1 MDRRTH
7 AKHIILILLG
17 SLILSFGIY
26 NLNYQN
32 NITEGGV
39 LGLLLLL
46 KNLFNIEPSIANLII
61 DIALLIIAYKFFGKQ
76 FLIYSII
83 ATFSFSTFY
92 AVFES
97 IGPLIPV
104 LHSKFIVT
112 ILSGL
117 FVGVGV
123 GIIVRNGAAAG
134 GDDALAMVIS
144 KITSLTIGNSKFIV
158 TILSGLFVGVGVGI
172 IVRNGAAAG
181 GDDALAMVIS
191 KITSLTIGNVYL
203 IGDVAILILSL
214 TYLSAYDIFWSLIAV
229 NISGRT
235 IDFIY
240 NFNKNELINI

>member
-1 MDRRTH
+1 MEKRTH

-46 KNLFNIEPSIANLII
+46 KNLFNIELSVANLII
-61 DIALLIIAYKFFGKQ
+61 DTALLIGKQ

-92 AVFES
+92 EVFES

-104 LHSKFIVT
+104 L
-112 ILSGL
+112 
-117 FVGVGV
+117 
-123 GIIVRNGAAAG
+123 
-134 GDDALAMVIS
+134 
-144 KITSLTIGNSKFIV
+144 NSKFIV

-191 KITSLTIGNVYL
+191 KITSLNIGNVYM
-203 IGDVAILILSL
+203 IGDVAVLMLSL
-214 TYLSAYDIFWSLIAV
+214 TYLSVYDIFWSLIAV

-240 NFNKNELINI
+240 NFNKSKLVKI

>member
-1 MDRRTH
+1 MDDRRT
-7 AKHIILILLG
+7 KLNHIILILLG

-39 LGLLLLL
+39 LGVLLLL
-46 KNLFNIEPSIANLII
+46 KNLFDIEPSVANLII
-61 DIALLIIAYKFFGKQ
+61 DMSLLIIAYKFFGKQ
-76 FLIYSII
+76 FLTHSII
-83 ATFSFSTFY
+83 ATLSFSIFY
-92 AVFES
+92 KIFES

-104 LHSKFIVT
+104 LQSKFIVT

-144 KITSLTIGNSKFIV
+144 KVTS
-158 TILSGLFVGVGVGI
+158 
-172 IVRNGAAAG
+172 
-181 GDDALAMVIS
+181 M
-191 KITSLTIGNVYL
+191 TIGNVYMV
-203 IGDVAILILSL
+203 GDIVVLILSL
-214 TYLSAYDIFWSLIAV
+214 TYLSVYDIFWSLIAV

-240 NFNKNELINI
+240 NFNNELSKA

>member
-1 MDRRTH
+1 MDDRRTKL
-7 AKHIILILLG
+7 KHIILILLG

-39 LGLLLLL
+39 LGVLLLL
-46 KNLFNIEPSIANLII
+46 KNLFDIQPSVANLII
-61 DIALLIIAYKFFGKQ
+61 DMSLLIIAYKFFGKQ
-76 FLIYSII
+76 FLIHSII
-83 ATFSFSTFY
+83 ATLSFSIFY
-92 AVFES
+92 GVFES

-104 LHSKFIVT
+104 LQSKFIVT

-144 KITSLTIGNSKFIV
+144 KVTSV
-158 TILSGLFVGVGVGI
+158 
-172 IVRNGAAAG
+172 
-181 GDDALAMVIS
+181 
-191 KITSLTIGNVYL
+191 TIGNVYL
-203 IGDVAILILSL
+203 IGDVVVLILSL
-214 TYLSAYDIFWSLIAV
+214 TYLSVYDIFWSFIAIS
-229 NISGRT
+229 ISGRT

-240 NFNKNELINI
+240 NFNNKLSKA

>member
-1 MDRRTH
+1 MDDRRT
-7 AKHIILILLG
+7 KLKRIILILLG

-39 LGLLLLL
+39 LGVLLLL
-46 KNLFNIEPSIANLII
+46 KNLFDIEPSVANLII
-61 DIALLIIAYKFFGKQ
+61 DMSLLIIAYKFFGRQ
-76 FLIYSII
+76 FLTHSII
-83 ATFSFSTFY
+83 ATLSFSMFY
-92 AVFES
+92 KIFES

-104 LHSKFIVT
+104 LQSKFIVT

-144 KITSLTIGNSKFIV
+144 IV
-158 TILSGLFVGVGVGI
+158 TS
-172 IVRNGAAAG
+172 
-181 GDDALAMVIS
+181 M
-191 KITSLTIGNVYL
+191 TIGNVYMV
-203 IGDVAILILSL
+203 GDIVVLILSL
-214 TYLSAYDIFWSLIAV
+214 TYLSVYDIFWSLISV

-240 NFNKNELINI
+240 NFNNELSKV

>member
-1 MDRRTH
+1 MDDRRT
-7 AKHIILILLG
+7 KLKRIILILLG

-39 LGLLLLL
+39 LGVLLLL
-46 KNLFNIEPSIANLII
+46 KNLFDIEPSVANLII
-61 DIALLIIAYKFFGKQ
+61 DMSLLIIAYKFFGKQ
-76 FLIYSII
+76 FLTHSII
-83 ATFSFSTFY
+83 ATLSFSIFY
-92 AVFES
+92 KIFES

-104 LHSKFIVT
+104 LQSKFIVT

-144 KITSLTIGNSKFIV
+144 KVTS
-158 TILSGLFVGVGVGI
+158 
-172 IVRNGAAAG
+172 
-181 GDDALAMVIS
+181 M
-191 KITSLTIGNVYL
+191 TIGNVYMV
-203 IGDVAILILSL
+203 GDITVLILSL
-214 TYLSAYDIFWSLIAV
+214 TYLSVYDIFWSLIAV

-240 NFNKNELINI
+240 NFNNELSKV

>member
-1 MDRRTH
+1 MYIILVNQKEKDGIFVEKRTH
-7 AKHIILILLG
+7 ATHIILILLG

-46 KNLFNIEPSIANLII
+46 KNLFNIELSVANLII
-61 DIALLIIAYKFFGKQ
+61 DTALLIMAYKFFGKQ

-92 AVFES
+92 EVFES

-104 LHSKFIVT
+104 L
-112 ILSGL
+112 
-117 FVGVGV
+117 
-123 GIIVRNGAAAG
+123 
-134 GDDALAMVIS
+134 
-144 KITSLTIGNSKFIV
+144 NSKFIV

-191 KITSLTIGNVYL
+191 KITSLNIGNVYM
-203 IGDVAILILSL
+203 IGDVAVLMLSL
-214 TYLSAYDIFWSLIAV
+214 TYLSVYDIFWSLIAV

-240 NFNKNELINI
+240 NFNKSKLVKI

>member
-1 MDRRTH
+1 MDDRRTKL
-7 AKHIILILLG
+7 KHIILILLG

-32 NITEGGV
+32 NITEGGI
-39 LGLLLLL
+39 LGVLLLL
-46 KNLFNIEPSIANLII
+46 KNLFDIEPSVANLII
-61 DIALLIIAYKFFGKQ
+61 DTSLLIIAYKFFGKQ
-76 FLIYSII
+76 FLIHSII
-83 ATFSFSTFY
+83 ATLSFSIFY
-92 AVFES
+92 GIFES

-104 LHSKFIVT
+104 LQSKFIVT

-144 KITSLTIGNSKFIV
+144 KVTS
-158 TILSGLFVGVGVGI
+158 
-172 IVRNGAAAG
+172 
-181 GDDALAMVIS
+181 M
-191 KITSLTIGNVYL
+191 TIGNVYMV
-203 IGDVAILILSL
+203 GDIAVLILSL
-214 TYLSAYDIFWSLIAV
+214 TYLSVYDIFWSLIAV

-240 NFNKNELINI
+240 NFKNNKLAKV

>member
-1 MDRRTH
+1 MDDRRT
-7 AKHIILILLG
+7 KLKRIILILLG

-39 LGLLLLL
+39 LGVLLLL
-46 KNLFNIEPSIANLII
+46 KNLFDIEPSVANLII
-61 DIALLIIAYKFFGKQ
+61 DMSLLIIAYKFFGRQ
-76 FLIYSII
+76 FLTHSII
-83 ATFSFSTFY
+83 ATLSFSIFY
-92 AVFES
+92 KIFES

-104 LHSKFIVT
+104 LQSKFIVT

-123 GIIVRNGAAAG
+123 GIIVSNGAAAG

-144 KITSLTIGNSKFIV
+144 KVTS
-158 TILSGLFVGVGVGI
+158 
-172 IVRNGAAAG
+172 
-181 GDDALAMVIS
+181 M
-191 KITSLTIGNVYL
+191 TIGNVYMV
-203 IGDVAILILSL
+203 GDITVLILSL
-214 TYLSAYDIFWSLIAV
+214 TYLSVYDIFWSLIAV

-240 NFNKNELINI
+240 NLKNNRLAKV

>member
-1 MDRRTH
+1 MDDRRTKL
-7 AKHIILILLG
+7 KHIILILLG

-39 LGLLLLL
+39 LGVLLLL
-46 KNLFNIEPSIANLII
+46 KNLFDIEPSVANLII
-61 DIALLIIAYKFFGKQ
+61 DMSLLIIAYKFFGRQ
-76 FLIYSII
+76 FLTHSII
-83 ATFSFSTFY
+83 ATLSFSIFY
-92 AVFES
+92 KIFES

-104 LHSKFIVT
+104 LQSKFIVT

-144 KITSLTIGNSKFIV
+144 KVTS
-158 TILSGLFVGVGVGI
+158 
-172 IVRNGAAAG
+172 
-181 GDDALAMVIS
+181 M
-191 KITSLTIGNVYL
+191 TIGNVYMV
-203 IGDVAILILSL
+203 GDIVVLILSL
-214 TYLSAYDIFWSLIAV
+214 TYLSVYDIFWSLIAV

-240 NFNKNELINI
+240 NFNNELSKV

>member
-1 MDRRTH
+1 MWYYISAIR
-7 AKHIILILLG
+7 
-17 SLILSFGIY
+17 
-26 NLNYQN
+26 LNYQN

-46 KNLFNIEPSIANLII
+46 KNLFNIELSVANLII
-61 DIALLIIAYKFFGKQ
+61 DTALLIMAYKFFGKQ

-92 AVFES
+92 EVFES

-104 LHSKFIVT
+104 L
-112 ILSGL
+112 
-117 FVGVGV
+117 
-123 GIIVRNGAAAG
+123 
-134 GDDALAMVIS
+134 
-144 KITSLTIGNSKFIV
+144 NSKFIV

-191 KITSLTIGNVYL
+191 KITSLNIGNVYM
-203 IGDVAILILSL
+203 IGDVAVLMLSL
-214 TYLSAYDIFWSLIAV
+214 TYLSVYDIFWSLIAV

-240 NFNKNELINI
+240 NFNKSKLVKV

>member
-1 MDRRTH
+1 MYIILVNQKEKDGIFVEKRTH

-46 KNLFNIEPSIANLII
+46 KNLFNIELSVANLII
-61 DIALLIIAYKFFGKQ
+61 DTALLIMAYKFFGKQ

-92 AVFES
+92 EVFES

-104 LHSKFIVT
+104 L
-112 ILSGL
+112 
-117 FVGVGV
+117 
-123 GIIVRNGAAAG
+123 
-134 GDDALAMVIS
+134 
-144 KITSLTIGNSKFIV
+144 NSKFIV

-191 KITSLTIGNVYL
+191 KITSLNIGNVYMIGCNL
-203 IGDVAILILSL
+203 RNYMIGDVAVLMLSL
-214 TYLSAYDIFWSLIAV
+214 TYLSVYDIFWSLIAV

-240 NFNKNELINI
+240 NFNKSKLVKV

>member
-1 MDRRTH
+1 MDDRRTKL
-7 AKHIILILLG
+7 KHIILILLG

-39 LGLLLLL
+39 LGVLLLL
-46 KNLFNIEPSIANLII
+46 KNLFDIQPSVANLII
-61 DIALLIIAYKFFGKQ
+61 DMSLLIIAYKFFGKQ
-76 FLIYSII
+76 FLIHSII
-83 ATFSFSTFY
+83 ATLSFSIFY
-92 AVFES
+92 GVFES

-104 LHSKFIVT
+104 LQSKFIVT

-144 KITSLTIGNSKFIV
+144 KVTS
-158 TILSGLFVGVGVGI
+158 
-172 IVRNGAAAG
+172 
-181 GDDALAMVIS
+181 M
-191 KITSLTIGNVYL
+191 TIGNVYMV
-203 IGDVAILILSL
+203 GDIAVLVLSL
-214 TYLSAYDIFWSLIAV
+214 TYLSVYDIFWSFIAIS
-229 NISGRT
+229 ISGRT

-240 NFNKNELINI
+240 NFNNKLSKA

>member
-1 MDRRTH
+1 MDKRTH

-46 KNLFNIEPSIANLII
+46 KNLFNIEPSIANL
-61 DIALLIIAYKFFGKQ
+61 DTALLIMAYKFFGKQ

-92 AVFES
+92 EVFES

-104 LHSKFIVT
+104 L
-112 ILSGL
+112 
-117 FVGVGV
+117 
-123 GIIVRNGAAAG
+123 
-134 GDDALAMVIS
+134 
-144 KITSLTIGNSKFIV
+144 NSKFIV

-191 KITSLTIGNVYL
+191 KITSLNIGNVYL
-203 IGDVAILILSL
+203 IGDVAVLMLSL

-235 IDFIY
+235 IDYIY
-240 NFNKNELINI
+240 NFNKNKLVKI

>member
-1 MDRRTH
+1 
-7 AKHIILILLG
+7 
-17 SLILSFGIY
+17 FGIY

-46 KNLFNIEPSIANLII
+46 KNLFNIELSIANLII
-61 DIALLIIAYKFFGKQ
+61 DTTLLIMGYKFFGKQ

-92 AVFES
+92 EVFES

-104 LHSKFIVT
+104 LNSKLIVT

-117 FVGVGV
+117 FVGIGV
-123 GIIVRNGAAAG
+123 GIILRNGAAAG

-144 KITSLTIGNSKFIV
+144 KITSLNIGSVYMI
-158 TILSGLFVGVGVGI
+158 G
-172 IVRNGAAAG
+172 
-181 GDDALAMVIS
+181 DALV
-191 KITSLTIGNVYL
+191 
-203 IGDVAILILSL
+203 LILSL

-240 NFNKNELINI
+240 NFKINKLIKA

>member
-1 MDRRTH
+1 MDDRRTKL
-7 AKHIILILLG
+7 KHIILILLG

-39 LGLLLLL
+39 LGVLLLL
-46 KNLFNIEPSIANLII
+46 KNLFDIEPSVANLII
-61 DIALLIIAYKFFGKQ
+61 DMSLLIIAYKFFGNQ
-76 FLIYSII
+76 FLTHSII
-83 ATFSFSTFY
+83 ATLSFSIFY
-92 AVFES
+92 KIFES

-104 LHSKFIVT
+104 LQSKFIVT

-144 KITSLTIGNSKFIV
+144 KVTS
-158 TILSGLFVGVGVGI
+158 
-172 IVRNGAAAG
+172 
-181 GDDALAMVIS
+181 M
-191 KITSLTIGNVYL
+191 TIGNVYMV
-203 IGDVAILILSL
+203 GDIVVLILSL
-214 TYLSAYDIFWSLIAV
+214 TYLSVYDIFWSLIAV

-240 NFNKNELINI
+240 NFNNELSKA